1 MLQVDPEVLQ
11 RNSELHLIMFRLDND
26 TAETSAK
33 GYARTYGLRA

>member
-1 MLQVDPEVLQ
+1 MLQVDPEELQ
-11 RNSELHLIMFRLDND
+11 RNSEIHLTEFRLDND